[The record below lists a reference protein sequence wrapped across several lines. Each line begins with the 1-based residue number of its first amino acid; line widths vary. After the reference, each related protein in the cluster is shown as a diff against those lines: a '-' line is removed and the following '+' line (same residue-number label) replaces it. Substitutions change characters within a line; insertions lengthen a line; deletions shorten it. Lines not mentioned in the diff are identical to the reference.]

1 MPPPAMAY
9 EWSDSKGAPAA
20 RPGSIV
26 VTSFPSAGLATTV
39 AGHFMIRALKLVRTG
54 LFEAPEMA
62 PVAVVQGGEV
72 QPPIRAY
79 GNGSL
84 SLVLSEFP
92 PASGQATAIARAI
105 YDGALQRKAGMIV
118 CLEGVVPHPN
128 DPAEEPASSDEGIE
142 ASWVAFSHRSAAL
155 DGRFLKPPTKL
166 LSDGVIG
173 GVTGA
178 LLVLALDR
186 EIPVVALLVSARA
199 TEGYPDDRA
208 GAHLIETLT
217 AAFPE
222 FKIDTGP
229 LRAQAEEI
237 EKMLR
242 TSMQRTPSPPTEEVG
257 SPATDMYR

>member
-1 MPPPAMAY
+1 MPY
-9 EWSDSKGAPAA
+9 EWSDSQGAPAA

-39 AGHFMIRALKLVRTG
+39 AGHFMIRSLKLARTG

-62 PVAVVQGGEV
+62 PVAVIQGGEV

-79 GNGSL
+79 GNGAL

-92 PASGQATAIARAI
+92 PSPGQATSIARAI
-105 YDGALQRKAGMIV
+105 LEGARHRKAGMIV

-128 DPAEEPASSDEGIE
+128 AAEGEEAPPDENAE
-142 ASWVAFSHRSAAL
+142 ASWVALSHRTADL
-155 DGRFLKPPTKL
+155 DRRFLKPPSKL

-178 LLVLALDR
+178 LLVLALSG

-208 GAHLIETLT
+208 GAHLIETFT
-217 AAFPE
+217 GAFPE
-222 FKIDTGP
+222 FQIDTGP

-242 TSMQRTPSPPTEEVG
+242 ASIQRTAAPPAENGG

>member
-1 MPPPAMAY
+1 M
-9 EWSDSKGAPAA
+9 
-20 RPGSIV
+20 RPGAIV

-39 AGHFMIRALKLVRTG
+39 AGHFMIRSLKLVRTG

-62 PVAVVQGGEV
+62 PVAVIQGGEV

-79 GNGSL
+79 GNGAL

-92 PASGQATAIARAI
+92 SASGQATAIARSI
-105 YDGALQRKAGMIV
+105 FNGARQRKAGMIV
-118 CLEGVVPHPN
+118 CLEGVVPHPS
-128 DPAEEPASSDEGIE
+128 DPGEEAPPPDEAVE
-142 ASWVAFSHRSAAL
+142 ASWAAFSQRSAAL

-178 LLVLALDR
+178 LLVLALET

-222 FKIDTGP
+222 FKIDTRP

-242 TSMQRTPSPPTEEVG
+242 ASMQRSPSPAPDEAG